1 MVGRTRHH
9 PARPALTDQPRVG
22 AQARLVVVPRAARQ
36 GLEGS
41 LAVGVE
47 IGQPGPGC
55 KEQEGEGRDCTAAP
69 GTEQLSHKEHVFNT
83 QKARKEDKWDRER
96 RSK

>member
-1 MVGRTRHH
+1 MGETRHH
-9 PARPALTDQPRVG
+9 PDPPALTDEPRVG
-22 AQARLVVVPRAARQ
+22 AQAGLVVVPGAARQ
-36 GLEGS
+36 GLEGG

-55 KEQEGEGRDCTAAP
+55 KEQEGEGWDFTAAP
-69 GTEQLSHKEHVFNT
+69 STEQLSSKEQHLKKTN
-83 QKARKEDKWDRER
+83 ARKQDKWDRER